1 MFQSKP
7 HPGKGRN
14 PKRITTCCL
23 LLASFFMCAACELKR
38 PVLYPNDY
46 LKQVGQEKAD
56 QDIDTCV
63 KMAEEYKAG
72 ADKSSELAKN
82 TGKTAVVG
90 AATGAV
96 MGAISG
102 DAGTG
107 AAIGAAGGA
116 TAALG
121 AGLMRWDEPD
131 QIFKQFVEQCLRE
144 KGYNPLGWK

>member
-1 MFQSKP
+1 M
-7 HPGKGRN
+7 
-14 PKRITTCCL
+14 RITSYCL
-23 LLASFFMCAACELKR
+23 LLATFFLLAACELKR

-46 LKQVGQEKAD
+46 LKQVGQAKAD

-63 KMAEEYKAG
+63 QMAEEYKAG
-72 ADKSSELAKN
+72 ADKTMRIAKN

-96 MGAISG
+96 VGAISG
-102 DAGTG
+102 NAGIG

-121 AGLMRWDEPD
+121 AGLMQWDEPD
-131 QIFKQFVEQCLRE
+131 SIFKQFVEQCLRE
-144 KGYNPLGWK
+144 NGYNPLGWK